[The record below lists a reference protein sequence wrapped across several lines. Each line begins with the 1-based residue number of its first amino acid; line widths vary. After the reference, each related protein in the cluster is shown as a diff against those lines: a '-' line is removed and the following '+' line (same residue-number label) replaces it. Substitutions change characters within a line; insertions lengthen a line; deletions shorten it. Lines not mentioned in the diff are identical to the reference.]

1 MAESPVR
8 YSHSPFT
15 LHFKFHILTVRTY
28 ENQMSLDLN
37 VLNPQQ
43 RAAVEHMNGP
53 SMIIAG
59 AGSGKTRVLTYKI
72 ANLLEKGVSP
82 FEILALTFTNKAAN
96 EMKERIAD
104 LTGPGF
110 ERIWMGT
117 FHSVFARILRMEAEH
132 IGFTRNFTIYDTEDS
147 VGLIKQI
154 MQSNNL
160 PLDKPTPK
168 AYQNAIS
175 NLKNRLILPDDFAK
189 TAFNDFDKKTALIY
203 GDYRRALHKNN
214 AMDFD
219 DLLMKPIE
227 LFEKF
232 PEILEK
238 YGGRFRYILVDE
250 YQDTNKAQYIIVK
263 MLAKTHMNVSVVGDD
278 AQSIYKWRGAEIQN
292 IFDFQ
297 NDFGECSTFR
307 LEQNYRS
314 TGKIL
319 SLAQNVIINNK
330 KQIEKTL
337 WTENEHGEHIHLI
350 ETLTDRDEALRI
362 CRHIFDE
369 MQKRK
374 LNFKD
379 FVVLYRTN
387 AQSRALEE
395 ALRQNSIPYI
405 IVGGIRFY
413 QRKEIKDILSYFKII
428 VNPNDNEA
436 LLRALSLRE
445 GVGRTSLD
453 KIIAAAENQGTQIFE
468 VLKKGEENRIV
479 GGKARNAVTEFMNFL
494 YKYQYLKEEMS
505 LKELAGAVIDD
516 TGILYRLKLENTPEA
531 EERISNI
538 QELLSAIAEFS
549 DENDEPTLEN
559 FLQQVSLVAD
569 IDDLDDRKNAVTLM
583 TIHSAK
589 GLEFPVVFVAGLE
602 EGLFP
607 VSGATLYQ
615 DELEEERRLFYVAIT
630 RAMTKLYLLYANMRY
645 KFGIQSYQ
653 MKSRF
658 LKEIPES
665 VLKESFI
672 VEGLRLQSE
681 KKSKPEKQTGFGQSI
696 RYEYYDKPAASPRKK
711 HEHISEAA
719 DKFPDIQKG
728 VTVTHDQYG
737 KGEVLGT
744 SGKGLDKKAEIYFE
758 EVGLKRIVLRYAKMR
773 VNSEQ

>member
-1 MAESPVR
+1 M
-8 YSHSPFT
+8 T
-15 LHFKFHILTVRTY
+15 
-28 ENQMSLDLN
+28 LDLN

-43 RAAVEHMNGP
+43 RAAVEHIEGP

-72 ANLLEKGVSP
+72 ANLLSKGISP

-96 EMKERIAD
+96 EMKTRIAE
-104 LTGPGF
+104 LTGAGF

-117 FHSVFARILRMEAEH
+117 FHSIFARILRMEAEH
-132 IGFTRNFTIYDTEDS
+132 IGFTRNFTIYDTDDS

-154 MQSNNL
+154 MQANNI
-160 PLDKPTPK
+160 PTDKPTPK

-175 NLKNRLILPDDFAK
+175 NLKNRLVLPNEFSQ
-189 TAFNDFDKKTALIY
+189 TAATDFDKKTALIY
-203 GDYRRALHKNN
+203 HEYRSALMKNN

-227 LFEKF
+227 LFEKY

-238 YGGRFRYILVDE
+238 YGSRFRHILVDE

-263 MLAKTHMNVSVVGDD
+263 LLAKTHKNISVVGDD

-297 NDFGECSTFR
+297 NDFQDCSVFR

-314 TGKIL
+314 TQKIL
-319 SLAQNVIINNK
+319 ALAQNVINNNR
-330 KQIEKTL
+330 KQIEKSL
-337 WTENEHGEHIHLI
+337 WTENDHGERIHLI
-350 ETLTDRDEALRI
+350 ETMTDRDEALRI
-362 CRHIFDE
+362 CNYIHQE
-369 MQKRK
+369 MQLQK
-374 LNFKD
+374 LNFRD

-387 AQSRALEE
+387 VQSRTLEE
-395 ALRQNSIPYI
+395 ALRQNGIPYL

-413 QRKEIKDILSYFKII
+413 QRREIKDILSYLKII
-428 VNPNDNEA
+428 VNPSDNEA
-436 LLRALSLRE
+436 LLRALSIRE
-445 GVGRTSLD
+445 GIGKTSLD
-453 KIIAAAENQGTQIFE
+453 KLISAAEKEGVQIFDIA
-468 VLKKGEENRIV
+468 KRGEKNSVV
-479 GGKARNAVTEFMNFL
+479 GGKARNIVADLLNFI

-516 TGILYRLKLENTPEA
+516 TGILYRLKQEDTPEA

-549 DENDEPTLEN
+549 DESDEPTLES

-569 IDDLDDRKNAVTLM
+569 IDDLDDKKNAVTLM

-630 RAMTKLYLLYANMRY
+630 RAMSKLYLLYANVRY
-645 KFGIQSYQ
+645 KFGLQSYQ

-658 LKEIPES
+658 IKEIPEDI
-665 VLKESFI
+665 LKEHFI
-672 VEGLRLQSE
+672 IEGIRSVSE
-681 KKSKPEKQTGFGQSI
+681 KKSKPARQSGYGQSI
-696 RYEYYDKPAASPRKK
+696 RYEFYDTPKK
-711 HEHISEAA
+711 HVKRRDSGESDVS
-719 DKFPDIQKG
+719 DKFPDIRKG
-728 VTVTHDQYG
+728 VKVMHDTYG
-737 KGEVLGT
+737 KGEVLET
-744 SGKGLDKKAEIYFE
+744 SGKGIDKKAEIYFE
-758 EVGLKRIVLRYAKMR
+758 EVGLKRIMLKYAKMT
-773 VNSEQ
+773 VSGDE

>member
-1 MAESPVR
+1 
-8 YSHSPFT
+8 
-15 LHFKFHILTVRTY
+15 
-28 ENQMSLDLN
+28 MSLDLN

-43 RAAVEHMNGP
+43 RAAVEHIEGP

-72 ANLLEKGVSP
+72 ANLISKGVSP

-96 EMKERIAD
+96 EMKHRIAE
-104 LTGPGF
+104 LTGPGY

-117 FHSVFARILRMEAEH
+117 FHSIFAKILRMEAEH
-132 IGFTRNFTIYDTEDS
+132 IGFTRNFTIYDTDDS
-147 VGLIKQI
+147 IGLIRQI
-154 MQSNNL
+154 MQSNNIST
-160 PLDKPTPK
+160 DKPTPK

-175 NLKNRLILPDDFAK
+175 NLKNKLILPREFSQ
-189 TAFNDFDKKTALIY
+189 TASTDFDKKVALIY
-203 GDYRRALHKNN
+203 EDYRNALLKNN

-227 LFEKF
+227 LFERF

-238 YGGRFRYILVDE
+238 YGQRFRFILVDE

-263 MLAKTHMNVSVVGDD
+263 LLAKTHRNVSVVGDD

-297 NDFGECSTFR
+297 TDFEDCSTFR

-314 TGKIL
+314 TQKIL
-319 SLAQNVIINNK
+319 ALAQNVITINK
-330 KQIEKTL
+330 KQLDKTL
-337 WTENEHGEHIHLI
+337 WTDNDLGEHIHLV
-350 ETLTDRDEALRI
+350 ETMTDRDEALRI
-362 CRHIFDE
+362 CRYVFEE
-369 MQKRK
+369 MQKKK

-387 AQSRALEE
+387 AQSRAIEE
-395 ALRQNSIPYI
+395 ALRQNSIPYL

-413 QRKEIKDILSYFKII
+413 QRKEIKDILSYLKLI
-428 VNPNDNEA
+428 VNPSDNEA
-436 LLRALSLRE
+436 LLRALGLKEGIGKTSIDKLINAAETE
-445 GVGRTSLD
+445 GVQLFD
-453 KIIAAAENQGTQIFE
+453 II
-468 VLKKGEENRIV
+468 KKGEKSPVV
-479 GGKARNAVTEFMNFL
+479 GGKARNIITEFLNFI

-516 TGILYRLKLENTPEA
+516 TGILYRLKLENTPES

-538 QELLSAIAEFS
+538 QELMSAIAEFS
-549 DENDEPTLEN
+549 DEYDEPTLEN

-569 IDDLDDRKNAVTLM
+569 IDDLDDKKNAVTLM

-630 RAMTKLYLLYANMRY
+630 RAMSKLYLLYANMRY

-658 LKEIPES
+658 LKEIPED
-665 VLKESFI
+665 VMREHFV
-672 VEGLRLQSE
+672 VEGLKVHSE
-681 KKSKPEKQTGFGQSI
+681 KKSKSERQTSSGQSI
-696 RYEYYDKPAASPRKK
+696 RYEYYDKPRSTPGKRHAVES
-711 HEHISEAA
+711 SVT

-728 VTVTHDQYG
+728 VSVVHDQYG
-737 KGEVLGT
+737 KGEVLAV
-744 SGKGLDKKAEIYFE
+744 SGKGMDKKAEIYFE
-758 EVGLKRIVLRYAKMR
+758 EVGLKRIMLRYAKMR
-773 VNSEQ
+773 VSSSG